1 MPSKLN
7 ITSRFLAILLGL
19 LINNGFSKTQYS
31 NFSKNL
37 FLDSNSVF
45 LSPDTTSKDSS
56 NIDEIS
62 DGSPDF
68 PVKYT
73 AKDSINFDNTN
84 QIVYLFGEAKV
95 NYDKISLEADRIKV
109 FISKN
114 EVHAFCK
121 KDSLT
126 GKILQKVIFT
136 DDGDSFEAPEM
147 KYNFNTKKG
156 RIIQA
161 TTQEGEMYLLSNVG
175 KKMPNNDIFLTKGK
189 LTTCDHEHPHFYFE
203 SRKLKVIPGKKIVV
217 GPTNLIIRELR
228 TPIWLP
234 FGIFPNN
241 QKRKSGILIP
251 GYDVRNGSIGLDN
264 LGYHWAINDYIHA
277 EFLSS
282 VYFSGRTILS
292 GEFKYKKRYKY
303 NGNIFFQHTKA
314 VSGTPDISG
323 YKITKDFNLRWNFQQ
338 DSKAHPKSNFGVAI
352 DYRSPKFNQT
362 QNLSQATAV
371 STVQGVNNSQIRW
384 GWTDKKWNLT
394 TTSSLNQ
401 NFSQKRISMTLP
413 KANLSI
419 RAVNKGIFT
428 FRGNAETKSQVT
440 TGDSTFF
447 SNKTLQS
454 IRNGAKAK
462 VDIDI
467 SKRVT
472 FFKYLNVTTP
482 RLTWNSYL
490 ITEEISKIQTENGL
504 TNDTTNTFNHAYDF
518 TLSNFGINTKIFGTY
533 KFSKGG
539 YLKALRHQ
547 ITPSA
552 NIQYRPDF
560 FIDAQNINQ
569 IAFDTVANK
578 NTEYNKYSTAMYRP
592 NGSKAASLNFV
603 LHQNLQSKIK
613 DLSDS
618 TGLKNKKIN
627 VISKFIVSSGY
638 NFINDSLNWKDL
650 TVDLNAAPYF
660 LKQLSVF
667 ATISP
672 YALDKN
678 GDIYDELL
686 WKSGQVGRLTN
697 FVVQSSLSLN
707 RNMFTKWL
715 FGLDKTPQDNFGWT
729 MDISYTYN
737 YKKQKLDASS
747 FQNFNVIGKVQLTK
761 KTEFNYRLPV
771 NLKTKNFAK
780 EGYLNFTRNLHCWEM
795 KMNWFPFQDG
805 LFCTFTISPK
815 ASMLKNIIPP
825 KTFNERIRN

>member
-1 MPSKLN
+1 LPSKLN

-217 GPTNLIIRELR
+217 GPTNLVIRELR
-228 TPIWLP
+228 TPMWLP

-241 QKRKSGILIP
+241 QKRKSGILMP
-251 GYDVRNGSIGLDN
+251 GYDVRGESIGLDN
-264 LGYHWAINDYIHA
+264 LGYHWAINDYVHA

-282 VYFSGRTILS
+282 IYFSGRTILS
-292 GEFKYKKRYKY
+292 GELKYKKRYKY
-303 NGNIFFQHTKA
+303 NGNIFFRHNKT

-323 YKITKDFNLRWNFQQ
+323 YKITKDFNIRWNFQQ
-338 DSKAHPKSNFGVAI
+338 DSKVHPKSSFRVFI
-352 DYRSPKFNQT
+352 DYKSPRFNQT
-362 QNLSQATAV
+362 QNLNTSNAI
-371 STVQGVNNSQIRW
+371 SSVQGQNASQLKWSWI
-384 GWTDKKWNLT
+384 DKKWSLT
-394 TTSSLNQ
+394 TTSTLNQ
-401 NFSQKRISMTLP
+401 NFSENRATMTLP
-413 KANLSI
+413 HLNLSA
-419 RAVNKGIFT
+419 RAIKKGIFS
-428 FRGNAETKSQVT
+428 FSGSAETKNKVT

-447 SNKTLQS
+447 SQQTLQNFK
-454 IRNGAKAK
+454 NGARATVIVGLVSNKP
-462 VDIDI
+462 
-467 SKRVT
+467 SL
-472 FFKYLNVTTP
+472 FKYLKLTLPTV
-482 RLTWNSYL
+482 TWNSYL
-490 ITEEISKIQTENGL
+490 ITEEMSKIQSENGL
-504 TNDTTNTFNHAYDF
+504 IDTTNKLLNYAYD
-518 TLSNFGINTKIFGTY
+518 LSLGNIGLNTRIFGTY
-533 KFSKGG
+533 KLNDKFYVKGF
-539 YLKALRHQ
+539 RHT

-552 NIQYRPDF
+552 NFTYQPDF
-560 FIDAQNINQ
+560 FIDAQKINKNV
-569 IAFDTVANK
+569 FDTVTNEYEEYNRYATALYGPNANK
-578 NTEYNKYSTAMYRP
+578 
-592 NGSKAASLNFV
+592 AARINFSLD
-603 LHQNLQSKIK
+603 QNLQSKVR

-618 TGLKNKKIN
+618 TGLKNKKIDIIN
-627 VISKFIVSSGY
+627 KFSLSSKY
-638 NFINDSLNWKDL
+638 DLLKDSLNWSDFRISL
-650 TVDLNAAPYF
+650 STAPVF
-660 LKQLSVF
+660 LKNLSITGF
-667 ATISP
+667 LSP
-672 YALDKN
+672 YAINEN
-678 GDIYDELL
+678 GKIYNELL
-686 WKSGQVGRLTN
+686 WKNKQLGRLTN
-697 FVVQSSLSLN
+697 FTAQTRLSLN
-707 RNMFTKWL
+707 RNMLTKWM
-715 FGLDKTPQDNFGWT
+715 FGLEKSPKDNFSWT
-729 MDISYTYN
+729 MDINYTYT
-737 YKKQKLDASS
+737 YKKPTFDAIINQSLG
-747 FQNFNVIGKVQLTK
+747 VTGKVQLTK
-761 KTEFNYRLPV
+761 KTEFNYSLPV

-795 KMNWFPFQDG
+795 KMNWFPFRDR
-805 LFCTFTISPK
+805 LFCVFTISPK

-825 KTFNERIRN
+825 KTFTEKE